1 MLLIII
7 LKRNFDMNSTNKLYS
22 LIPFLVFISVFLG
35 AGIYLND
42 FYKLPSPIAV
52 IAGLL
57 VAFIMYRLPLNEK
70 VNQFIEG
77 CGDSKIITMC
87 VIYLLAGAFATVTK
101 AIGGVDMMVHLGLS
115 YIPIQYLPL
124 GVFLVACFLS
134 LSIGTSVGAIVALGP
149 IVVGLADQSGIS
161 LGLVCGSLLAGSMF
175 GDNLSLISDTT
186 IAATQTLGCE
196 MKDKFKANSL
206 IAIPAAILCCVLLY
220 FISSHIT
227 VDTTLSKPVFET
239 PHWMVFLPYLLVIV
253 LSIIGLHVFVVLTIS
268 IVIAGVIGAVVQSMD
283 VIVFSNLVYEG
294 FLSMIEI
301 FLLSMF
307 TGGLARM
314 VEKQGGIQYLL
325 TKMQGMIHH
334 QKSAQ
339 WGIGF
344 LVASVNL
351 AVANN
356 TVAILISGS
365 LAKDIADKYDLS
377 KPKAASILD
386 IFACFI
392 QGLLPYGAQIL
403 ILLSFTAGRLDYLD
417 LIKNAYY
424 LYFLIIITAGA
435 IIFGIREKKPAVV
448 IE

>member
-1 MLLIII
+1 
-7 LKRNFDMNSTNKLYS
+7 MNTSNKSYS

-35 AGIYLND
+35 AGIYLDD
-42 FYKLPSPIAV
+42 FYKLPAPIAV
-52 IAGLL
+52 IAGIL
-57 VAFIMYRLPLNEK
+57 VAFMIYRLPLSEK

-87 VIYLLAGAFATVTK
+87 VIYLLAGAFAAVTK
-101 AIGGVDMMVHLGLS
+101 AIGGVDLMVHLGLS
-115 YIPIQYLPL
+115 YIPIEYLPL
-124 GVFLVACFLS
+124 GVFVVACFLS

-206 IAIPAAILCCVLLY
+206 LAIPAALLCCILLY
-220 FISSHIT
+220 FVSQNIV
-227 VDTTLSKPVFET
+227 VDMALAKPVFVA
-239 PHWMVFLPYLLVIV
+239 PHWIVFLPYLLVIL
-253 LSIIGLHVFVVLTIS
+253 LSIIGLHVFIVLTIS
-268 IVIAGVIGAVVQSMD
+268 IVVAGIIGAVVQAMD

-294 FLSMIEI
+294 FLSMIDI

-325 TKMQGMIHH
+325 TKMQGIIHH

-339 WGIGF
+339 WGIGL
-344 LVASVNL
+344 LVASINL

-356 TVAILISGS
+356 TVAIVISGG
-365 LAKDIADKYDLS
+365 LAKDIANKYGLS

-386 IFACFI
+386 IFACFV
-392 QGLLPYGAQIL
+392 QGLLPYGAQVL
-403 ILLSFTAGRLDYLD
+403 ILLSFTAGKLDYLD
-417 LIKNAYY
+417 LVKNTYY
-424 LYFLIIITAGA
+424 LYFLLAITAVSITMGNY
-435 IIFGIREKKPAVV
+435 KKKGVEAQN
-448 IE
+448 IL

>member
-1 MLLIII
+1 
-7 LKRNFDMNSTNKLYS
+7 MNTSNKAYS
-22 LIPFLVFISVFLG
+22 LIPFLVFIAVFLG

-52 IAGLL
+52 LTGVL
-57 VAFIMYRLPLNEK
+57 VAFLLYRLPLNEK

-101 AIGGVDMMVHLGLS
+101 AIGGVDLMVHWGIS

-124 GVFLVACFLS
+124 GIFIIACFLS
-134 LSIGTSVGAIVALGP
+134 LSIGTSVGAIVAIGP

-161 LGLVCGSLLAGSMF
+161 LALVCGSLLAGSMF

-196 MKDKFKANSL
+196 MKDKFKANAFL
-206 IAIPAAILCCVLLY
+206 AIPAAVLCCVLLY
-220 FISSHIT
+220 VISLQIT
-227 VDTTLSKPVFET
+227 VENPIKLVEEAPA
-239 PHWMVFLPYLLVIV
+239 HWMVFIPYILVIA
-253 LSIIGLHVFVVLTIS
+253 LSIIGLHVFVVLLFST
-268 IVIAGVIGAVVQSMD
+268 VMAGILGAIFQSMD
-283 VIVFSNLVYEG
+283 AIIFSNLVYEG
-294 FLSMIEI
+294 FLSMTEI

-314 VEKQGGIQYLL
+314 VEKQGGLQYLL
-325 TKMQGMIHH
+325 VKMQHIIHDGR
-334 QKSAQ
+334 SAK
-339 WGIGF
+339 WGIGL
-344 LVASVNL
+344 LVGSVNL

-356 TVAILISGS
+356 TVAILISGG
-365 LAKDIADKYDLS
+365 LAKDIASKYDIS

-386 IFACFI
+386 IFACFV
-392 QGLLPYGAQIL
+392 QGLLPYGAQVL
-403 ILLSFTAGRLDYLD
+403 ILLSFTAGRLDYFD

-424 LYFLIIITAGA
+424 LYFLLIITAGS
-435 IIFGIREKKPAVV
+435 ILFGNNKKRKWSA
-448 IE
+448 ENNL